1 MRVFIDTCI
10 PMYAA
15 GSEHPCKKSCLDIM
29 ESAARGLLEA
39 YTDAEVLEEI
49 LYRYFSINQK
59 QIGLQVFD
67 QFSKIMDGAVLPIR
81 HYDVSLSRS
90 LSEEESYA
98 HLSPRDLVHLAVM
111 LNNDISCIVTADQGF
126 ARIPSIKVIYPSR

>member
-29 ESAARGLLEA
+29 ESAARGILDA
-39 YTDAEVLEEI
+39 YTDVEVFQEI
-49 LYRYFSINQK
+49 LYRYFSINRK

-67 QFSKIMDGAVLPIR
+67 LFSAIMDGAVLPIR
-81 HYDVSLSRS
+81 YPDVSLVRK
-90 LSEEESYA
+90 LSKEETHA
-98 HLSPRDLVHLAVM
+98 HLSPRDFVHLAVM
-111 LNNDISCIVTADQGF
+111 LNNDISCIVTTDQGF
-126 ARIPSIKVIYPSR
+126 ARIPGIKIIYPR